1 MKYCS
6 QCGHTVSRK
15 IPEGEVLERFVCD
28 SCQTIHY
35 QNPKVVAGCIPEW
48 EDKILL
54 CKRAIEPRYGLWTL
68 PAGFMELGET
78 LEQAAARET
87 WEEAQARVD
96 QLDLYVVCSLPY
108 ISQVYTLFRANLQ
121 DLDFGPGPESLVVE
135 LFDESQIPWD
145 QLAFEV
151 VRQALRLYFAD
162 KAKQQFTLHVT
173 DVEKILSR

>member
-6 QCGHTVSRK
+6 QCGHSVIRK
-15 IPEGEVLERFVCD
+15 IPEGEELERFVCE

-35 QNPKVVAGCIPEW
+35 QNPKVVAGSIPEW

-87 WEEAQARVD
+87 WEEAQARID
-96 QLDLYVVCSLPY
+96 QLDLYLVCSLPH

-121 DLDFGPGPESLVVE
+121 DLNFAPGQESLEVK

-145 QLAFEV
+145 QLAFPV
-151 VRQALRLYFAD
+151 IRQTLRHYFED
-162 KAKQQFTLHVT
+162 KAKKQFTLHVT
-173 DVEKILSR
+173 EVERPPR